1 MKLFLSVL
9 ILSFSLLSLVPHVW
23 AQDPHAA
30 IAASLTRIEAALKAG
45 PTTAAVS
52 SDPVD
57 DVIRL
62 EYSMMKLDRLQAIG
76 EEVVAKASRR
86 AQLFMD
92 WGEVLDL
99 IADLWE
105 ARRDAYRYWAMLDRE
120 RARLAATPGSDPVF

>member
-62 EYSMMKLDRLQAIG
+62 EYSMMKLDRLQA
-76 EEVVAKASRR
+76 
-86 AQLFMD
+86 M
-92 WGEVLDL
+92 
-99 IADLWE
+99 
-105 ARRDAYRYWAMLDRE
+105 
-120 RARLAATPGSDPVF
+120 RARLSGGTYGGRSTLSQATGCGPLMGAAGGAVLHHAGVFGGGIGLAAALVLGAVLCL